1 MTEGIW
7 VALIGL
13 LGSGLGSLAGM
24 LASQK
29 LTQYRIRELE
39 KKVQAHNNLV
49 TRTYQLEQEQAVLQE
64 KVDVANHRIS
74 DLERSQ
80 K

>member
-13 LGSGLGSLAGM
+13 LGSGLGSLAGV
-24 LASQK
+24 LATQK
-29 LTQYRIRELE
+29 LTQYRIQELE

>member
-1 MTEGIW
+1 MTESVW

-13 LGSGLGSLAGM
+13 LGSGLGSMAGV

-29 LTQYRIRELE
+29 LTQYRIQELE

>member
-29 LTQYRIRELE
+29 LTQYRIQELE

>member
-1 MTEGIW
+1 MNEAIL

-13 LGSGLGSLAGM
+13 AGSGIGSVLGVM
-24 LASQK
+24 ASAK
-29 LTQYRIRELE
+29 LTQYRLEQLE